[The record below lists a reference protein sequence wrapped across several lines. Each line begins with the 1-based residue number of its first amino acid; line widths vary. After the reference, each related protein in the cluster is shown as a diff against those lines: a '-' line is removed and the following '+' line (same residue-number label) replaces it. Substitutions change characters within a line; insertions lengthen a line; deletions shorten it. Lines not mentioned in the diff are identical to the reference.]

1 MSIGLTVTRRLLG
14 SGVVVQLPSVWRG
27 RDLAPHQLSMK
38 CRRILTLKM
47 IELHILWSSIY
58 VMNGIFSYRSC
69 YCQFSSYLK
78 FYKNVL
84 HKELDFQ
91 HS

>member
-38 CRRILTLKM
+38 CRRILTGGVKNFTLFFYFEGFPKGCLKGGR
-47 IELHILWSSIY
+47 LVS
-58 VMNGIFSYRSC
+58 
-69 YCQFSSYLK
+69 
-78 FYKNVL
+78 
-84 HKELDFQ
+84 
-91 HS
+91 